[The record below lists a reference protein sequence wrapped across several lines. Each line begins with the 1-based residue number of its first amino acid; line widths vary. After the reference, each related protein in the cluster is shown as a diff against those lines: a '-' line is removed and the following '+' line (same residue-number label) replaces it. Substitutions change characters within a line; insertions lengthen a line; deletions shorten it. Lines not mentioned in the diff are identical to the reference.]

1 MNVDAEQKC
10 HNNVYM
16 IEMYILYYPSLVFC
30 PCQLQ
35 VTLTESMCIF
45 PSLAPNSDVLCKR

>member
-16 IEMYILYYPSLVFC
+16 IEMYILLLPELGFLSLSITSNLNREYVYLPVPSSELGRSV
-30 PCQLQ
+30 
-35 VTLTESMCIF
+35 
-45 PSLAPNSDVLCKR
+45 

>member
-1 MNVDAEQKC
+1 MNVDGEQKC

-30 PCQLQ
+30 LCQLQ
-35 VTLTESMCIF
+35 VT
-45 PSLAPNSDVLCKR
+45 

>member
-30 PCQLQ
+30 PNLNREY
-35 VTLTESMCIF
+35 VYLPV
-45 PSLAPNSDVLCKR
+45 PSSELGRSV

>member
-10 HNNVYM
+10 HNVYM

-35 VTLTESMCIF
+35 VT
-45 PSLAPNSDVLCKR
+45 

>member
-30 PCQLQ
+30 LSITSNLNREYVYLP
-35 VTLTESMCIF
+35 V
-45 PSLAPNSDVLCKR
+45 PSSELGRSV